1 MVLTTEERLFL
12 AEHVFREGDRY
23 TDLVWQHFDDK
34 FSDKP
39 VPYRNAVRNLVHKFH
54 ETESVADAKG
64 GRLVK
69 LSKEKLLDISD
80 SLQQN
85 LGKSLRKSAQQ

>member
-1 MVLTTEERLFL
+1 MVLTTEDRVFF

-23 TDLVWQHFDDK
+23 MNLVRKRFDDK
-34 FSDKP
+34 FSDKH
-39 VPYRNAVRNLVHKFH
+39 VPYRNVVQNLVHKFH

-69 LSKEKLLDISD
+69 LLKEKLLDISD
-80 SLQQN
+80 SMQ
-85 LGKSLRKSAQQ
+85 